1 MENAL
6 LKAKRLRMD
15 CVQVFTKNQQQWKA
29 KPLSDEQ
36 IAAWSA
42 AMNETGITEVVSH
55 DSYLI
60 NMASPDKSMRE
71 KSIALMRVE
80 LERCETLAIP
90 YLVAHPGAHV
100 GSGVAAG
107 CKRVAGALNR
117 LNRSLNGFKTIT
129 LLETTA
135 GQGTTLGRSF
145 EEIRRIIDQ
154 VRAPERVAV
163 CIDTAHMIAAGYDLT
178 SAAGAGAVLE
188 ELDDVLGLK
197 QVRVVHVND
206 SKAPRGSLKD
216 RHAHIG
222 QGYIDRAAMARIV
235 TDDHLATVPKILET
249 PKGENDKGRPWDKV
263 NLTRLRRMR
272 PANPDIA

>member
-6 LKAKRLRMD
+6 LEAKRLRMD
-15 CVQVFTKNQQQWKA
+15 CAQVFTKNQQQWQST
-29 KPLSDEQ
+29 PLSREQ
-36 IAAWSA
+36 IEAWFA
-42 AMNETGITEVVSH
+42 AMNQTGITDVVSH

-60 NMASPDKSMRE
+60 NMASPAKPLRE

-80 LERCETLAIP
+80 LERCEALAIP

-117 LNRSLNGFKTIT
+117 LHRSLKGFKTIT

-135 GQGTTLGRSF
+135 GQGTTLGRTF
-145 EEIRRIIDQ
+145 EEIARILDQ
-154 VRAPERVAV
+154 VHAPERVAV
-163 CIDTAHMIAAGYDLT
+163 CIDTAHMFAAGYDLT
-178 SAAGAGAVLE
+178 SSAGAGATLQ
-188 ELDDVLGLK
+188 ELDDVLGLGRVK
-197 QVRVVHVND
+197 VVHVND
-206 SKAPRGSLKD
+206 SKAPFASLKD

-222 QGYIDRAAMARIV
+222 HGHIDRKALARIV
-235 TDDHLATVPKILET
+235 TDDHLLTVPKILET
-249 PKGENDKGRPWDKV
+249 AKGKNAKGRSWDQV

-272 PANPDIA
+272 RPQQR